1 MAFGTPPPKY
11 RIRSHFLLCVWF
23 RLLKPL
29 TRASR
34 IASLPTPRTL
44 PCNSAPPS
52 SSPPPPPSSRLPSDI
67 AFADPDFHFREDQVP
82 KQTDVLV
89 IGGGVIGWAVAYW
102 IRFLSRTTVTVV
114 ERDPT
119 LSRSSSLLSLATL
132 RTQFSEAENIQMS
145 LFAAE
150 FLREVEEYLRSSP
163 EEMASVNFVPHGHL
177 ILADEKGV
185 EVLNE
190 NAQIQS
196 QCSRGTQ

>member
-1 MAFGTPPPKY
+1 MDALPLAL
-11 RIRSHFLLCVWF
+11 RCLLFLPDAGNQNFIALVLRNRFIF
-23 RLLKPL
+23 R
-29 TRASR
+29 TVSR
-34 IASLPTPRTL
+34 QTAPAVTTSKF
-44 PCNSAPPS
+44 SSQPPS
-52 SSPPPPPSSRLPSDI
+52 SSPPPPPPPPPSSRLPGDI

-150 FLREVEEYLRSSP
+150 FLREVEEYLRSSR
-163 EEMASVNFVPHGHL
+163 ECHFSLEIKTAVCT
-177 ILADEKGV
+177 A
-185 EVLNE
+185 
-190 NAQIQS
+190 A
-196 QCSRGTQ
+196 